1 MMEREIRDD
10 IICLSMQLLTIHEFN
25 SVFFCFSS
33 FNGFL
38 YFLLGFLLLFLNP
51 FLFFLKGPFS
61 IVASFLQKN

>member
-1 MMEREIRDD
+1 MMEREIKDD

-25 SVFFCFSS
+25 SVFFRFSS
-33 FNGFL
+33 FNGFF
-38 YFLLGFLLLFLNP
+38 YTFYLGFYCFFYP